1 MKKIYMNE
9 NFKHFLHGGDY
20 NPDQWYK
27 NYPEIL
33 EEDMRLFKLANCNSM
48 SVGIFA
54 WAALE
59 PEEGRYDFSFLDKT
73 MDDVYANGGRVILAT
88 PSGARPAWMAQKYP
102 EVLRVDENRERNW
115 FGGRH
120 NHCLTS
126 PVYREKV
133 AKINALLAERYKD
146 HPALIAWHVSNEYS
160 GECHCEL
167 CREKFREWL
176 KKKYV
181 TLDELNDQ
189 WWGPFWSHTYTD
201 WSQIDPPAQKGER
214 TMTGLRIDWIRFN
227 TEQTTDFFKNEI
239 APIRKF
245 TPDVPVTTNL
255 MGFYTGIDYRVLA
268 KELDFVSHD
277 SYPKWRG
284 DDSDIVLACEHAV
297 RYDLNRSLKHKP
309 FIQMEC
315 TPSNVNHHE
324 FNKLKRP
331 GAHMLATMQLLA
343 HGSDS
348 VCYFQW
354 RKSRGS
360 TEKFHGAVVDHVG
373 HENTRVFRD
382 VQAVGARLKKLD
394 ETVLG
399 TVTESRV
406 AIIYDWQNRWAL
418 DRTQAFRLGDKMVH
432 KTLCEHYFAFWKR
445 GINVEIIGEDD
456 DFSCYD
462 LIVAPQLY
470 VTSDKMIDKLEKYV
484 ANGGTL
490 QCTYMLG
497 MVNENDRCHLGGF
510 PGGKLKDVFGIWNEE
525 IDTLYPD
532 DFNTVELDG
541 VTYKAVDYCELIHAE
556 GAEVLATYG
565 KDFYAGMPAIT
576 VNNYGKGKAYYTAF
590 RGKDDF
596 NDKMTDLLL
605 SECGITS
612 DFDGELPYGM
622 TAHSRTDGEN
632 VYVFLQNYS
641 TKPLITST
649 KYNWIT
655 ADEGKEVNGEITL
668 ASYETLI
675 LSRKI

>member
-20 NPDQWYK
+20 NPDQWQ
-27 NYPEIL
+27 NYPEVL
-33 EEDMRLFKLANCNSM
+33 KEDMRLFKLANCNSM

-59 PEEGRYDFSFLDKT
+59 PEEGKYDFTFLDKA
-73 MDDVYANGGRVILAT
+73 MDDIYANGGRVILAT

-102 EVLRVDENRERNW
+102 EVLRVDETRHRRW

-120 NHCLTS
+120 NHCFTS
-126 PVYREKV
+126 PIYREKV
-133 AKINALLAERYKD
+133 AKINGLLAERYKD

-160 GECHCEL
+160 GACHCDL
-167 CREKFREWL
+167 CRDAFRGWL
-176 KKKYV
+176 KEKYG

-189 WWGPFWSHTYTD
+189 WWTPFWSHIYTD
-201 WSQIDPPAQKGER
+201 WSQIDPTSPMGEC
-214 TMTGLRIDWIRFN
+214 TMSGLFVDWRRFI
-227 TEQTTDFFKNEI
+227 TDQTVDFFKNEI
-239 APIRKF
+239 APLRKY
-245 TPDVPVTTNL
+245 TPNIPVTTNL
-255 MGFYTGIDYRVLA
+255 MGFFPGLDYRKFA

-277 SYPKWRG
+277 SYPTWRG
-284 DDSDIVLACEHAV
+284 DESDIRLASDHAA
-297 RYDLNRSLKHKP
+297 RFDLNRSLKHKP

-315 TPSNVNHHE
+315 TPSNVNHHAY
-324 FNKLKRP
+324 NKLKRP
-331 GAHMLATMQLLA
+331 GMHMLAAMQLLA

-348 VCYFQW
+348 VLYFQW

-382 VQAVGARLKKLD
+382 VSEVGARLKKLD
-394 ETVLG
+394 ESILG

-406 AIIYDWQNRWAL
+406 AIVYDWQNRWAL
-418 DRTQAFRLGDKMVH
+418 EKTEGFQLRDKKYMNTIH
-432 KTLCEHYFAFWKR
+432 DHYFSLWKR
-445 GINVEIIGEDD
+445 GINVEVIGEDD

-462 LIVAPQLY
+462 IIIAPMLY
-470 VTSDKMIDKLEKYV
+470 VTSAKMIDKLEQYV
-484 ANGGTL
+484 KNGGTL

-525 IDTLYPD
+525 IDTLYPGES
-532 DFNTVELDG
+532 NKVELDG
-541 VTYKAVDYCELIHAE
+541 VTYKAVDYCELIHAQ

-565 KDFYAGMPAIT
+565 EDFYAGMPAIT

-590 RGKDDF
+590 RGEDDF
-596 NDKMTDLLL
+596 NDKFTELLL
-605 SECGITS
+605 NECGITS

-641 TKPLITST
+641 TKPLTTST
-649 KYNWIT
+649 KYTWII
-655 ADEGKEVNGEITL
+655 ADDKKEVSGEITL